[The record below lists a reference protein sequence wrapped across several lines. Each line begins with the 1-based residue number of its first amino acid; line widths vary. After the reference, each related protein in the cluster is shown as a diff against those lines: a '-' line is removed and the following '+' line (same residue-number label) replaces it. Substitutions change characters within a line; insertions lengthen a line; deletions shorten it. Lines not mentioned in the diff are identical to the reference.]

1 MSLEGR
7 LRELALAEVLQLLS
21 LGKKSGTLRLQ
32 STLTAREAS
41 VVMDEG
47 WIVDAIESGTND
59 VADVRDSR
67 SVSDRVLD
75 LLQWTDGD
83 FRFTPHNVDDSVSR
97 ARIPTDLLLMESARR
112 ADAWLTLGDSIPGPH
127 AVPAFLDVQP
137 AKLPLLHLAP
147 DQWEVLTRIDG
158 VRTITELARDLR
170 RDLVDVA
177 QTLHDLVNAGVLT
190 FVRLNPAATE
200 FSLPTPPSV
209 RAVDR
214 NVVTAPRQTIPP
226 VYSPVMP
233 FALPFEAGDDDSLFD
248 PMQVGVM
255 TPDGMPA
262 TARNTKPAGTVSH
275 TARPVSQALRHRP
288 SGTERADT
296 SNREAIEATVRELVM
311 SGDHAAATGN
321 LSQACVLWEQ
331 ALAVSGAQDAHAAV
345 RERIML
351 ARRLEALMHSST
363 RN

>member
-1 MSLEGR
+1 
-7 LRELALAEVLQLLS
+7 
-21 LGKKSGTLRLQ
+21 
-32 STLTAREAS
+32 
-41 VVMDEG
+41 
-47 WIVDAIESGTND
+47 
-59 VADVRDSR
+59 
-67 SVSDRVLD
+67 VSDRVLD
-75 LLQWTDGD
+75 LLQWSDGE
-83 FRFTPHNVDDSVSR
+83 FRFTPHGVDDSVTR

-158 VRTITELARDLR
+158 VRTITELSRDLR
-170 RDLVDVA
+170 RDLVEVA
-177 QTLHDLVNAGVLT
+177 QTLHDLVNAGVVT
-190 FVRLNPAATE
+190 FAHNTPVPARVT
-200 FSLPTPPSV
+200 LPTPPSV
-209 RAVDR
+209 RAVDAQAVPHR
-214 NVVTAPRQTIPP
+214 TQNAARQTIPP

-262 TARNTKPAGTVSH
+262 TSRTTNPAGSVSPA
-275 TARPVSQALRHRP
+275 ARPVSQTTRSRR
-288 SGTERADT
+288 SGTDRADT
-296 SNREAIEATVRELVM
+296 SNRSTIEATARELVM
-311 SGDHAAATGN
+311 SGDHAATTGN
-321 LSQACVLWEQ
+321 LAQACSLWEQ
-331 ALAVSGAQDAHAAV
+331 ALAVSDTQDAHDAV
-345 RERIML
+345 RERIVL